1 MEKKLTI
8 KQEKFCQ
15 AYAKSLDK
23 SAAYREVY
31 STKGMKPETINQ
43 EASRRSKVPH
53 VSARMDELTEIK
65 KKVANTKFSVS
76 AEEMLRHLNIL
87 REARIDE
94 YVKFEKGQ
102 LIFKDF
108 AELTETQLMC
118 IQSIKNGKFGVELT
132 LHGKDWTIEKIN
144 KHIGFYE
151 KDNEQKKAE
160 QTVNFDMSKLSDAAL
175 EEYDR
180 AVKND

>member
-15 AYAKSLDK
+15 AYARLLDK

-31 STKGMKPETINQ
+31 ASKGGRAETTHQ
-43 EASRRSKVPH
+43 EACKLASLPNVAQRI
-53 VSARMDELTEIK
+53 DELTEVK

-94 YVKFEKGQ
+94 YVKFEDGN

-108 AELTETQLMC
+108 KDLTPNQLMC
-118 IQSIKNGKFGVELT
+118 IQSIKHGKFGIELT

-151 KDNEQKKAE
+151 KDNEQKKSE
-160 QTVNFDMSKLSDAAL
+160 QTVNFDMSKISDATLNEL
-175 EEYDR
+175 EAASGE
-180 AVKND
+180 